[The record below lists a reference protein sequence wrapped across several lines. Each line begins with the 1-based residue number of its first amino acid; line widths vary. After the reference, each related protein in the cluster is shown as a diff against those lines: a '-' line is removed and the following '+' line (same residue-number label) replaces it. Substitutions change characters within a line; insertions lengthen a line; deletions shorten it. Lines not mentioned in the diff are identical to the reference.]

1 MAMTCPADLDV
12 ATLRDEIQR
21 AYGRVAID
29 LEPGFHHTALRNIDL
44 WTR

>member
-1 MAMTCPADLDV
+1 MAMTCPVDLDV

-21 AYGRVAID
+21 VYGRVATA
-29 LEPGFHHTALRNIDL
+29 LEPEFHQSALRNIDL